1 MVLSTSA
8 LQWLAKPDA
17 YARRLL
23 NRGGFLIHLPNEVK
37 QSYPVDAIEE
47 LIALGFVVREPTGD
61 YTITLSGQA
70 HALAS

>member
-23 NRGGFLIHLPNEVK
+23 NRGGFVIHLPNED

-47 LIALGFVVREPTGD
+47 LIALGFVIRKPSGD
-61 YTITLSGQA
+61 YTITPSGKA
-70 HALAS
+70 HVSA